1 MLTKF
6 SIITKKKLE
15 LIDITDEVKNIIE
28 KSNVKDGIVNISL
41 PHTSAALI
49 TAINSDE
56 NAHKDFFDTFS
67 KLIPKGLLEYRHIGE
82 NSDSHIK
89 SALLGTEKNI
99 IIEERELLLGKWQ
112 SLFLCE
118 LDGPRERHIFVKI
131 LAG

>member
-6 SIITKKKLE
+6 SIITKERLE
-15 LIDITDEVKNIIE
+15 IIDITKEVREFVK
-28 KSNVKDGIVNISL
+28 KSNIRDGVVYISI

-56 NAHKDFFDTFS
+56 NAHLDFKDTLS
-67 KLIPKGLLEYRHIGE
+67 KLIPKGLIEYKHIGE

-89 SALLGTEKNI
+89 SAILGTEKHL
-99 IIEERELLLGKWQ
+99 IIEDRDLLLGRWQ
-112 SLFLCE
+112 SLYLCE
-118 LDGPRERHIFVKI
+118 LDGPRERHINLKI

>member
-15 LIDITDEVKNIIE
+15 LIDITDEVKSIIE
-28 KSNVKDGIVNISL
+28 KSNVKDGIVNVSL

-56 NAHKDFFDTFS
+56 NANQDFFDTLS
-67 KLIPKGLLEYRHIGE
+67 KLIPKGLLEYKHIGE

-131 LAG
+131 LVG